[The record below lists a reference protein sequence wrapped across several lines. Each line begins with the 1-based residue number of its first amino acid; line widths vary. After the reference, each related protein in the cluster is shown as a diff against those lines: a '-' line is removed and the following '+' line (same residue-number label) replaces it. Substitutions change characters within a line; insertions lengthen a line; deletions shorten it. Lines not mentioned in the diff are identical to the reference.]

1 MLPVRLR
8 CALLVLCSLVL
19 FFGVPVGADDTA
31 VSVGAGGIQL
41 RKEARIS
48 MEKERLFISEDKVL
62 VDFDFLNETDKDI
75 ATEVA
80 FPVPPYTFGF
90 ETPPGSDFA
99 SFKCWVDGKQISY
112 DTDAHA
118 ILNGTDYS
126 DLLRSMGV
134 DPATF
139 GEYDWKKDG
148 SPQISRLSPSARAR
162 IIQLGL
168 IDKDELPNWI
178 VRKMY
183 YWRQTF
189 PAHKLVHIRHEYT
202 PVIGHEPVQL
212 RNFPKR
218 FAHACID
225 AKLKRALSSDVD
237 TYLKGTPNGG
247 YADYFGTSWVDYI
260 LTTANTWKTPI
271 KDFQLIIEKSA
282 PDDTE
287 HEYASFCWD
296 GPVQRLDARRFVMRK
311 TNFVPRN
318 ELTVYFF
325 SKLVDPVRPTGRR
338 HQ

>member
-1 MLPVRLR
+1 MVRLRLR
-8 CALLVLCSLVL
+8 CALLALCSLVL
-19 FFGVPVGADDTA
+19 LFCIPVGADDTA
-31 VSVGAGGIQL
+31 VSVAAGGIQL

-48 MEKERLFISEDKVL
+48 MEKERLFISEDKVI

-75 ATEVA
+75 TTDVA
-80 FPVPPYTFGF
+80 FPVPPYTFSF

-112 DTDAHA
+112 DTEAHA

-139 GEYDWKKDG
+139 GEYDWKKGPPDG

-212 RNFPKR
+212 RNFHREFP
-218 FAHACID
+218 HACID
-225 AKLKRALSSDVD
+225 PNTEAALRADVPFID
-237 TYLKGTPNGG
+237 KQQGPYVYHG
-247 YADYFGTSWVDYI
+247 DWFGATWVNYI

-271 KDFQLIIEKSA
+271 SDFELIVEK
-282 PDDTE
+282 PQPINHHNWHT
-287 HEYASFCWD
+287 SFCWE
-296 GPVQRLDARRFVMRK
+296 GPVQRLDSRRFVARK
-311 TNFVPRN
+311 SNFIPTK
-318 ELTVYFF
+318 ELAVYFF
-325 SKLVDPVRPTGRR
+325 IKDDVE
-338 HQ
+338 